1 VNHHISV
8 EEKQMTAM
16 QELQD
21 GVQKIFFRAG
31 GEWCYLWTP
40 EAFRRDRPLPV
51 VIHHHG
57 AEGYV
62 TEHSADWLEEDYKV
76 GLLTAVMGAAGGCA
90 VAGSHACGDHSGNP
104 GAVAAN
110 AALFEALAQTPGI
123 DSKRVGLMGGGLG
136 GALIWNSVL
145 GPLAG
150 RVKAVAVLQSVA
162 SLEAFIRAQRHKWMV
177 LAAYGLA
184 ADTPD
189 DEAVRAVA
197 PHDPLPF
204 LRQLPYGTP
213 LPRTAIYHG
222 ADDDDVFPETHAV
235 PLERALKKAGADV
248 TFELFPNVGHAVY
261 MMGAPIQ
268 LRLAAFFSSSFMG

>member
-1 VNHHISV
+1 MAAI
-8 EEKQMTAM
+8 

-21 GVQKIFFRAG
+21 GEQKVFFRAG

-40 EAFRRDRPLPV
+40 ETFRRDRPLPV

-57 AEGYV
+57 FEGYV
-62 TEHSADWLEEDYKV
+62 TERSADWLEEDYKV
-76 GLLTAVMGAAGGCA
+76 GLLRSVMRAAGGCA

-104 GAVAAN
+104 RSVAAN
-110 AALFEALAQTPGI
+110 AALFEALEQMPGI
-123 DSKRVGLMGGGLG
+123 DMERTGLMGGGLG

-150 RVKAVAVLQSVA
+150 RVKAVAALQSVA

-197 PHDPLPF
+197 SHDPLPF
-204 LRQLPYGTP
+204 LQQLPYGTP

-222 ADDDDVFPETHAV
+222 AVDDDVFPETHAM
-235 PLERALKKAGADV
+235 PLAQALKNAGADV
-248 TFELFPNVGHAVY
+248 TFELFPGVGHAVY
-261 MMGAPIQ
+261 MMGEPIQ
-268 LRLAAFFSSSFMG
+268 ERLTAFFSSSF